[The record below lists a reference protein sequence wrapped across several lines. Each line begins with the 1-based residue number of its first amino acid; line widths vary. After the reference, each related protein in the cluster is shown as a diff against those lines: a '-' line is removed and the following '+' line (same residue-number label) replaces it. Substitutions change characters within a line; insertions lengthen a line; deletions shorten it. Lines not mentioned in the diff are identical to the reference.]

1 MALLLVYC
9 AISRFNFIKLRFLGN
24 IGLFRTCLWKSFF
37 SFFVFALEWP
47 PQNQSVLTLLCDSF
61 RWLSSTKIQFRLNN
75 TTWFVSRG
83 LDLYFR
89 LFGFFLFYKQFRIIR
104 VSPPHPANFYNGKS
118 LKQIII
124 TVVSYYPPDY
134 FILSLAKQGIIPYF
148 CLLV

>member
-1 MALLLVYC
+1 MQ
-9 AISRFNFIKLRFLGN
+9 FLGLISSSCDFRQYWFIQN
-24 IGLFRTCLWKSFF
+24 LFMKKFF
-37 SFFVFALEWP
+37 FLLCFCPRVTSPNL
-47 PQNQSVLTLLCDSF
+47 SVLTLLCDSF
-61 RWLSSTKIQFRLNN
+61 RWLSSTKIQFRLNT